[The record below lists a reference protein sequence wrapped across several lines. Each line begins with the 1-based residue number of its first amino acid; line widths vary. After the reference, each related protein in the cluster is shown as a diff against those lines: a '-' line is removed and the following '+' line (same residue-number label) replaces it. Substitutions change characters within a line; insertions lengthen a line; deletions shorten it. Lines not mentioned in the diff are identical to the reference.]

1 MRFRAFLSHSH
12 ADAAWTR
19 WLLRRLE
26 TYRVPSNLVGTQG
39 AHGTIERRLGSFFLD
54 RDELPSAGDL
64 GATIREALSESE
76 ALVVVCS
83 PAAARS
89 RWVDAEIANFQADAR
104 AGPVLCFVVDGD
116 PGSRDPELASFPPR
130 LLQPDAQG
138 VVHEPLAADA
148 RREGDGRERAF
159 LKLVAG
165 LLGVGYDAL
174 AQREAHR
181 RTRRM
186 AIVAA
191 ASLAGM
197 AIALALAATA
207 WVARNDAQRRQAQA
221 EDILG
226 FMLGDLRGKLATVGR
241 LDLMRAVD
249 DKATG
254 YFATLDPR
262 DMTDR
267 ALEEQARSLTG
278 IGQVRLEEGDHDA
291 AAAAFEEA
299 HARSTALHQRA
310 PGSGQRLYDLAQ
322 AEYWIGYVALQQGRH
337 DDAGTWLRRY
347 RDSAL
352 RLAAMDRDN
361 FDWQREVAY
370 GHHNLAVLD
379 DAQGRGAEAER
390 TLREELALYRD
401 WLRQRPHD
409 TALRFEAANV
419 ASWLGT
425 LASRRGALP
434 DAEAFF
440 SEQVDGLRRNLDQE
454 PDVAE
459 WRALHVDALLLLAQA
474 QSRRGRWQE
483 AGASLALAT
492 PRAARLVAHDPG
504 NNGWRVA
511 LGIAHYLQAQLQ
523 LASAAGDADVP
534 AAEAAALLADAH
546 AAEPRSE
553 RVLRWLAMA
562 RHVQAQLALARDDA
576 PSARAHLATAGAL
589 LAPAWRD
596 DGNEALRLVYAQQ
609 LQLSAEANAL
619 AADHDAAALGW
630 RRVRDLLAPVDGEAP
645 AFDRLDLLARSLHHL
660 GFHAQAR
667 PHVARLDAA
676 GYVPPRPWPWPDQVA
691 VAEHRTR
698 PHPQPTA
705 GGRLRHPARRATAH
719 RSRT

>member
-1 MRFRAFLSHSH
+1 
-12 ADAAWTR
+12 
-19 WLLRRLE
+19 
-26 TYRVPSNLVGTQG
+26 
-39 AHGTIERRLGSFFLD
+39 
-54 RDELPSAGDL
+54 
-64 GATIREALSESE
+64 
-76 ALVVVCS
+76 VVICS

-89 RWVDAEIANFQADAR
+89 RWVDAEIETFRTGAHGDR
-104 AGPVLCFVVDGD
+104 VLCFVVDGD
-116 PGSRDPELASFPPR
+116 PGGTGPERAFFPPR
-130 LLQPDAQG
+130 LLQADASG

-181 RTRRM
+181 RVRRM
-186 AIVAA
+186 AIVAT

-291 AAAAFEEA
+291 AMAAFAEA

-310 PGSGQRLYDLAQ
+310 PGSGQRLFDLAQ

-337 DDAGTWLRRY
+337 ADAGTCLRRY
-347 RDSAL
+347 RDSAV
-352 RLAAMDRDN
+352 RLAAMDRGN

-379 DAQGRGAEAER
+379 DARGRSAEAER
-390 TLREELALYRD
+390 ALGEELALYRD

-425 LASRRGALP
+425 LASRRGALA
-434 DAEAFF
+434 DAETFF
-440 SEQVDGLRRNLDQE
+440 AEQVDGLRRNLGEE

-459 WRALHVDALLLLAQA
+459 WRVLHVDALLLLAQA
-474 QSRRGRWQE
+474 QARRGRWRE
-483 AGASLALAT
+483 SGESLALAM
-492 PRAARLVAHDPG
+492 PQAAALAKQDPG
-504 NNGWRVA
+504 NNGWQVA
-511 LGIAHYLQAQLQ
+511 LGVAHYLQAQLR
-523 LASAAGDADVP
+523 LASRSDDAEAH
-534 AAEAAALLADAH
+534 AAEAAALLARAR

-562 RHVQAQLALARDDA
+562 RHLQAQLALARGDA
-576 PSARAHLATAGAL
+576 ATARTQLAKAGAL

-609 LQLSAEANAL
+609 LQLSAEADAL
-619 AADHDAAALGW
+619 AADPAAAALGW
-630 RRVRDLLAPVDGEAP
+630 QRVRDLLTPADGQAP

-667 PHVARLDAA
+667 PHVVRLDAA
-676 GYVPPRPWPWPDQVA
+676 GYVPSRPWPWPEQVA
-691 VAEHRTR
+691 A
-698 PHPQPTA
+698 A
-705 GGRLRHPARRATAH
+705 
-719 RSRT
+719 SR